1 MKRFIRSGVEW
12 GIRMLGNNLGTQ
24 TLDFQDVRA
33 AKPLLEMRGISK
45 LYPGVQALHNVDLEL
60 HRGEVVALIGE
71 NGAGKSTLL
80 QVLAGATTPDAGE
93 LRIDGELVRLHS
105 PADAQ
110 KLGIATVY
118 QEFNLFQALTVAEN
132 VLFHNMPRRF
142 GMIDWARARE
152 LAQTY
157 VDRVGAGIDVSR
169 RVAELSVA
177 EQQMVE
183 IAKALARDARVLV
196 LDEPTAVLGGSDV
209 DELFRIV
216 RDLRA
221 DGVGVIFVSHR
232 LEEVFGLADRFVVL
246 KDGELVGQGDVA
258 DVDHDSLVS
267 MMVGR
272 ELDQASHRV
281 RSSVRDEVLLQ
292 VEGLRRDG
300 VFEDI
305 SFTVNS
311 GEVVGLAG
319 LRGAGRTEVARA
331 IFGADQLDGGA
342 VLLRGAPVRIGSPGR
357 AVALGIG
364 LVPEERKTQ
373 GILTNLSA
381 PPNISLA
388 RTAKTRSLLAFPR
401 GERSVADRHI
411 QNLGI
416 RIPRVDQPTIQ
427 LSGGN
432 QQKVVL
438 AKWLEADVS
447 VLILDEPTRGIDVG
461 AKAEVY
467 ETIRDLCAQ
476 GIGVLLISSELPEV
490 LALSDRILVMYRGRI
505 TAELPADQASEE
517 RIASYAVGA
526 AHA

>member
-1 MKRFIRSGVEW
+1 MKRFITTGVEW
-12 GIRMLGNNLGTQ
+12 RIRMPGNHLGTQ
-24 TLDFQDVRA
+24 TLDLQSDRA
-33 AKPLLEMRGISK
+33 SEPLLKMRGISK
-45 LYPGVQALHNVDLEL
+45 LYPGVQALRNVDLEL
-60 HRGEVVALIGE
+60 RQGEVVALIGE

-80 QVLAGATTPDAGE
+80 KILAGATTPDAGE
-93 LRIDGELVRLHS
+93 LHIDGELVAFQG
-105 PADAQ
+105 PGDAE

-142 GMIDWARARE
+142 GVIDWARARE

-157 VDRVGAGIDVSR
+157 MDRVGTGIDVSR

-177 EQQMVE
+177 ERQMVE

-246 KDGELVGQGDVA
+246 KDGELAGQGDVGDA
-258 DVDHDSLVS
+258 DHDSLVS

-281 RSSVRDEVLLQ
+281 RSSIREEALLQ
-292 VEGLRRDG
+292 VEGLCRHG

-305 SFTVNS
+305 SFTVNA

-331 IFGADQLDGGA
+331 IFGADPLDEGRI
-342 VLLRGAPVRIGSPGR
+342 LLHGAPVRIGSPGR
-357 AVALGIG
+357 AVARGIG

-373 GILTNLSA
+373 GILTNLST

-388 RTAKTRSLLAFPR
+388 RTAKTRRLLAFPR
-401 GERSVADRHI
+401 GERRIADRHI
-411 QNLGI
+411 RDLGI

-505 TAELPADQASEE
+505 TAELPAAEASEE
-517 RIASYAVGA
+517 RIASYAVGGA
-526 AHA
+526 RA